1 MMKRMLMVFAFAAG
15 LTLLPGCGAVAGP
28 GILTGGIYSGYT
40 LGSSAGPGAGAKTG
54 EACAMTILGIVAIG
68 DGSIENAKSNGGV
81 SQVASVDHK
90 VFSILGIYGSVCTVV
105 HGS

>member
-1 MMKRMLMVFAFAAG
+1 MKRMLMVLACAAV

-40 LGSSAGPGAGAKTG
+40 LGSSAGPGAGTKTG
-54 EACAMTILGIVAIG
+54 EACAMTILGIVALG
-68 DGSIENAKSNGGV
+68 DGSIDAAKGNGGI

-90 VFSILGIYGSVCTVV
+90 IFSVLGVYGTVCTVV